1 MFRRKFMDTLI
12 EWKNKKGT
20 ECLLVKGARQ
30 VGKTFIIREFGKQ
43 NYKNVVELNF
53 LLFANHKKFFE
64 GNLDTK
70 TIYSKLSLAFNG
82 VKFDK
87 DTLLFLDEIQY
98 CGPART
104 ALKFLAEDGRCDC
117 IASGSM
123 LGIAYK
129 NTASIPVGYERQV
142 EMFSMD
148 LEEFLWAKGLTEE
161 NLSIFREHFK
171 SHQKTDDFMNDTMIA
186 NMREYMIVGG
196 MPSVVKVFVESG
208 GDYNDVHAEQEKII
222 ASYLDDIAK
231 YAPVAVKPK
240 ARACYLSI
248 TKQLAKET
256 NKKFQYSLVEKGGTA
271 RKFDTS
277 IDWLKDAGLVKICT
291 NVSTPQFP
299 LVSYEQADYFKVYAS
314 DIGILVAMYGFNM
327 KAELYNNTLKG
338 PAKGGIYEN
347 LIADILIKKRLPL
360 NYFKP
365 GEGGQE
371 IEFLY
376 DEKGSIVPI
385 EVKAGNTS
393 SYSLNEFITRYEP
406 PYGLKLIIGN
416 IGQSDKKVTLPL
428 YMAMF
433 L

>member
-1 MFRRKFMDTLI
+1 MDTLS
-12 EWKNKKGT
+12 EWKNKKKT

-30 VGKTFIIREFGKQ
+30 VGKTFIIREFGRQ

-53 LLFANHKKFFE
+53 FLFADHKTFFD
-64 GNLDTK
+64 GNLDAK
-70 TIYSKLSLAFNG
+70 TIYSKLTLAFEG

-98 CGPART
+98 CGQART

-129 NTASIPVGYERQV
+129 DTVSIPVGYERQV

-148 LEEFLWAKGLTEE
+148 FEEFLWAKGLTEE
-161 NLSIFREHFK
+161 TISIFRGHFANK
-171 SHQKTDDFMNDTMIA
+171 QKIDEYMNKKMLA

-196 MPSVVKVFVESG
+196 MPSVVKVFIESG
-208 GDYNDVHAEQEKII
+208 GDYNAVHGEQEKII
-222 ASYLDDIAK
+222 ASYLDDIAQ
-231 YAPVAVKPK
+231 YAPAAVKPK
-240 ARACYLSI
+240 ARACYLSV

-256 NKKFQYSLVEKGGTA
+256 NKKFQYSIVEKGGTG

-277 IDWLKDAGLVKICT
+277 IDWLLGAGLIKLCN
-291 NVSTPQFP
+291 NVSAPLFP
-299 LVSYEQADYFKVYAS
+299 LISYEQSDYFKVYAS

-327 KAELYNNTLKG
+327 KAGLYNNTLTG

-347 LIADILIKKRLPL
+347 LIADILIKKRIPL

-376 DEKGSIVPI
+376 DDKGIIIPV

-393 SYSLNEFITRYEP
+393 SYSLNEFITKYKP
-406 PYGLKLIIGN
+406 PYGLKFITGN
-416 IGQSDKKVTLPL
+416 IGQADKKITMPL

>member
-1 MFRRKFMDTLI
+1 MDTLV
-12 EWKNKKGT
+12 EWKNKKRT

-53 LLFANHKKFFE
+53 FLFADHKKFFK
-64 GNLDTK
+64 GNLDAN
-70 TIYSKLSLAFNG
+70 TIYSKLSLFFRD

-98 CGPART
+98 CGQART
-104 ALKFLAEDGRCDC
+104 ALKFLAEDGRCDV

-129 NTASIPVGYERQV
+129 EIASIPVGYEQQV

-148 LEEFLWAKGLTEE
+148 FEEFLWAKGLREE
-161 NLSIFREHFK
+161 TISIFREHFISK
-171 SHQKTDDFMNDTMIA
+171 QKIDEYMNDTMLA
-186 NMREYMIVGG
+186 YMREYMIVGG
-196 MPSVVKVFVESG
+196 MPSVAKIFVESG
-208 GDYNDVHAEQEKII
+208 GDYNAVHTEQEKII
-222 ASYLDDIAK
+222 ASYLDDVAK
-231 YAPVAVKPK
+231 YAPAAVKPK

-256 NKKFQYSLVEKGGTA
+256 NKKFQYALVEKDGTG

-277 IDWLKDAGLVKICT
+277 IDWLKDAGLIKLCN

-299 LVSYEQADYFKVYAS
+299 LVAYEQNDYFKVYAS
-314 DIGILVAMYGFNM
+314 DIGILIAMYGFEI

-338 PAKGGIYEN
+338 AVKGGIYEN
-347 LIADILIKKRLPL
+347 LIADILLKKRLPL
-360 NYFKP
+360 NYFKLS
-365 GEGGQE
+365 ENRQE

-376 DEKGSIVPI
+376 THGSNVIPI

-393 SYSLNEFITRYEP
+393 SYSLNEFIAKYEP
-406 PYGLKLIIGN
+406 PYGLKFITGN
-416 IGQSDKKVTLPL
+416 IGQADKKITMPL